1 MGTPTRRSRR
11 LAACS
16 LGVNPFAEPNVSQA
30 KDATTVLLKQQAAT
44 GALPMPSA
52 DLTLAGGVTL
62 TLISAARRAR
72 GTATDVDIPGQ
83 DYSFGTLELAQALG
97 DVNSLEASGR
107 RAIHMH
113 LPVPDPALLASALQ
127 LLA

>member
-1 MGTPTRRSRR
+1 M
-11 LAACS
+11 
-16 LGVNPFAEPNVSQA
+16 NPFAEPNVSQA

-62 TLISAARRAR
+62 TLISAARRAL

-83 DYSFGTLELAQALG
+83 DYSFGTLELAQARG
-97 DVNSLEASGR
+97 DFNSLEARDR
-107 RAIHMH
+107 RAVHMH
-113 LPVPDPALLASALQ
+113 LPVPDPALSASALPW
-127 LLA
+127 LA